1 MINAKRR
8 RKEIEKSVGNAVK
21 TMEMSKRPIYSAHQ
35 LMEVINDDNNLNI
48 KTSEVRIALKYELN
62 FSYRR
67 AKEIPIQGN
76 SIRCL
81 IMR

>member
-1 MINAKRR
+1 MEAKRR
-8 RKEIEKSVGNAVK
+8 RKEIVKSVDKAAK
-21 TMEMSKRPIYSAHQ
+21 TMEMSKRPIHSADQ
-35 LMEVINDDNNLNI
+35 LVKIINSDTNLNVR
-48 KTSEVRIALKYELN
+48 TSEVRIALKYELN

-67 AKEIPIQGN
+67 AKEVPVQGN

>member
-1 MINAKRR
+1 MRMN
-8 RKEIEKSVGNAVK
+8 
-21 TMEMSKRPIYSAHQ
+21 KRPIHSADQ
-35 LMEVINDDNNLNI
+35 LVEVINGDTNLNV
-48 KTSEVRIALKYELN
+48 KNSEVRIALKYELN

-67 AKEIPIQGN
+67 AKEVPVQGN